1 MSEHREDPSQVKQR
15 PPAPRSIRGGYQGAS
30 LDDAPVNPPS
40 GGTSASTPVSPLDGW
55 KEAAIAWRV
64 CASIH
69 REYAKGK
76 DPFFKTRQADF
87 VRHGNAAAEKYHT
100 GKGSDVS

>member
-1 MSEHREDPSQVKQR
+1 MAKDKE
-15 PPAPRSIRGGYQGAS
+15 
-30 LDDAPVNPPS
+30 
-40 GGTSASTPVSPLDGW
+40 GW
-55 KEAAIAWRV
+55 KEAAIAWTV

-87 VRHGNAAAEKYHT
+87 IKHYENARTKAGY
-100 GKGSDVS
+100 GKDPEEV

>member
-1 MSEHREDPSQVKQR
+1 MAMDK
-15 PPAPRSIRGGYQGAS
+15 Y
-30 LDDAPVNPPS
+30 DK
-40 GGTSASTPVSPLDGW
+40 GW
-55 KEAAIAWRV
+55 AEAALAWEV

-87 VRHGNAAAEKYHT
+87 VRHAKTARTKMRTRRNGQ
-100 GKGSDVS
+100 

>member
-1 MSEHREDPSQVKQR
+1 MTLDEMLEVQNMHDDLMDQIKQ
-15 PPAPRSIRGGYQGAS
+15 A
-30 LDDAPVNPPS
+30 
-40 GGTSASTPVSPLDGW
+40 W
-55 KEAAIAWRV
+55 KEAAIAWSV

-87 VRHGNAAAEKYHT
+87 TKHESDARAQLNASLPPSPET
-100 GKGSDVS
+100 

>member
-1 MSEHREDPSQVKQR
+1 VP
-15 PPAPRSIRGGYQGAS
+15 
-30 LDDAPVNPPS
+30 
-40 GGTSASTPVSPLDGW
+40 PLDGW

-100 GKGSDVS
+100 GKGE